1 MSMVRICSLVL
12 CRLCRLWQWLCACVR
27 VCGPHT
33 TLYTTLHYTTLHY
46 TVHTTRMI
54 YDDRTQHQTG
64 PDQTGPD
71 CWARMCTC
79 LCVDDVYLS
88 LSLSYYPCLAIVRT
102 YRTQGGSNMFTT
114 PEAGAWDGTGFLMG
128 PIHPRDKHLV
138 GRRMVRSHAILRIA

>member
-1 MSMVRICSLVL
+1 MIAHSTRPDRTRPDRTAGQECAH
-12 CRLCRLWQWLCACVR
+12 ACV
-27 VCGPHT
+27 
-33 TLYTTLHYTTLHY
+33 LMMY
-46 TVHTTRMI
+46 I
-54 YDDRTQHQTG
+54 
-64 PDQTGPD
+64 
-71 CWARMCTC
+71 
-79 LCVDDVYLS
+79 S